1 MCRSHIN
8 RGFNKPTFRE
18 SAIMSNTQQ
27 DDAQQPNA
35 QQPDAQQSDEPQSN
49 AKQAGAHQSDAH
61 QPNAEPSSTQQSTA
75 QQSHIQRPKATQP
88 KAKRANEQQSNAQR
102 PDTQPRRDKARS
114 RGPPQQRRSTKTSKL
129 KSAMESARHFLSD
142 VSSCIRIIP
151 CCLLEG
157 CVCLY
162 DIYAGCML
170 LCCAGVIAFCNYG
183 YYCLVLGGRDE
194 WSGRFVAWELG
205 KEMWGKFKG
214 WRSRK

>member
-1 MCRSHIN
+1 
-8 RGFNKPTFRE
+8 
-18 SAIMSNTQQ
+18 MSNTQQ
-27 DDAQQPNA
+27 DD
-35 QQPDAQQSDEPQSN
+35 
-49 AKQAGAHQSDAH
+49 AHQSDAH

-88 KAKRANEQQSNAQR
+88 KAKRANAQQSNAQR
-102 PDTQPRRDKARS
+102 PDTQPRRDNARS
-114 RGPPQQRRSTKTSKL
+114 RAPPRIKTSKL
-129 KSAMESARHFLSD
+129 KSAMESVRHFLSD

-162 DIYAGCML
+162 DVYAGCML
-170 LCCAGVIAFCNYG
+170 LCCAGVIAFCNYA